1 MQQATTTAVREQEQP
16 RVREPLSMKALLEA
30 GVHFGHQTRRW
41 QPRMKRYIFTQRN
54 GIHIIDLQQTLTRLE
69 RAAHYLSELVANGG
83 TVLFVGTKKQAQE
96 TIENEARRCEMF
108 YVNQRWLGGTL
119 TNWQTIKP
127 RIDRLDSLEAHYQR
141 DEFRGLPKKDALRM
155 EDELNRLRKYLR
167 GMQGLNTLPNVIFI
181 IDLGRENIAVAEA
194 RKMRIPTVALV
205 DTDCDPSTVDH
216 AIPGNDDAIRSIRLV
231 TTRLADAV
239 IAGRELRKAR
249 EAEALQAEL
258 DEQHLDEKVVA
269 EFDITEDDEAV
280 LAASEEEAP
289 AQEA

>member
-1 MQQATTTAVREQEQP
+1 MEQTTTAVREQEQP

-69 RAAHYLSELVANGG
+69 RAAQYLAELVANGG

-96 TIENEARRCEMF
+96 TIETEARRCEMF

-127 RIDRLDSLEAHYQR
+127 RIDRLDSLEQHYQR
-141 DEFRGLPKKDALRM
+141 DEFRGLPKKDALRL

-167 GMQGLNTLPNVIFI
+167 GMQGLSTLPNVIFI

-194 RKMRIPTVALV
+194 RKMRIPTIALV
-205 DTDCDPSTVDH
+205 DTDCDPSTVVH

-249 EAEALQAEL
+249 EAEALQAAL
-258 DEQHLDEKVVA
+258 AEQQLDEKVVA
-269 EFDITEDDEAV
+269 EFDISDDEEGI
-280 LAASEEEAP
+280 LPESEEQAP
-289 AQEA
+289 VQEA

>member
-1 MQQATTTAVREQEQP
+1 MEQATTAVREQEQP
-16 RVREPLSMKALLEA
+16 RVREPLSMKSLLEA

-69 RAAHYLSELVANGG
+69 RAAQYLAELVADGG

-96 TIENEARRCEMF
+96 TIESEARRCEMF

-127 RIDRLDSLEAHYQR
+127 RIDRLDSLEQHYQR
-141 DEFRGLPKKDALRM
+141 DEFRGLPKKDALRL

-167 GMQGLNTLPNVIFI
+167 GMQGLSTLPNVIFI

-194 RKMRIPTVALV
+194 KKMRIPTVALV
-205 DTDCDPSTVDH
+205 DTDCDPSTVVH

-239 IAGRELRKAR
+239 IAGRELRKTR
-249 EAEALQAEL
+249 EAEALQAAL
-258 DEQHLDEKVVA
+258 DEQQLEEKVVA
-269 EFDITEDDEAV
+269 EFDIPDDDEAV
-280 LAASEEEAP
+280 LPESEEQAP
-289 AQEA
+289 VQEA

>member
-1 MQQATTTAVREQEQP
+1 M
-16 RVREPLSMKALLEA
+16 REPLSMKALLEA

-69 RAAHYLSELVANGG
+69 RAAQYLAELVANGG

-141 DEFRGLPKKDALRM
+141 DEFRGLPKKDALRL

-167 GMQGLNTLPNVIFI
+167 GMQGLVKLPDVIFI

-249 EAEALQAEL
+249 EAEALQAAL
-258 DEQHLDEKVVA
+258 DEQHMDEKVVA

-289 AQEA
+289 VQDAPVQETPAQEA

>member
-1 MQQATTTAVREQEQP
+1 M
-16 RVREPLSMKALLEA
+16 REPLSMKALLEA

-83 TVLFVGTKKQAQE
+83 MVLFVGTKKQAQE

-127 RIDRLDSLEAHYQR
+127 RIDRLDSLEQHYAR
-141 DEFRGLPKKDALRM
+141 DEFRSLPKKDALRL

-167 GMQGLNTLPNVIFI
+167 GMQGLVKLPDVIFI

-205 DTDCDPSTVDH
+205 DTDCDPSSVDH

-249 EAEALQAEL
+249 EAEALQAAL
-258 DEQHLDEKVVA
+258 DEQHEDEKVVA
-269 EFDITEDDEAV
+269 EFDITPDDEAV
-280 LAASEEEAP
+280 LAAAEEEAP
-289 AQEA
+289 VQES

>member
-1 MQQATTTAVREQEQP
+1 MEQTTTVVREQEQP

-69 RAAHYLSELVANGG
+69 RAAQYLAELVANGG

-96 TIENEARRCEMF
+96 TIEAEARRCEMF

-119 TNWQTIKP
+119 TNWRTIKP
-127 RIDRLDSLEAHYQR
+127 RIDRLDSLEQHYQR
-141 DEFRGLPKKDALRM
+141 DEFRGLPKKDALRL

-167 GMQGLNTLPNVIFI
+167 GMQGLSTLPNVIFI

-194 RKMRIPTVALV
+194 RKLRIPTVALV
-205 DTDCDPSTVDH
+205 DTDCDPSTVIH

-249 EAEALQAEL
+249 EAEALQAALE
-258 DEQHLDEKVVA
+258 EQQLDEKVVA
-269 EFDITEDDEAV
+269 EFDISPDDEAM
-280 LAASEEEAP
+280 LPESEEQAP
-289 AQEA
+289 VQEA

>member
-1 MQQATTTAVREQEQP
+1 MEQTTTAVREQEQP

-69 RAAHYLSELVANGG
+69 RAAQYLAELVANGG

-96 TIENEARRCEMF
+96 TIETEARRCEMF

-127 RIDRLDSLEAHYQR
+127 RIDRLDSLEQHYQR
-141 DEFRGLPKKDALRM
+141 DEFRGLPKKDALRL

-167 GMQGLNTLPNVIFI
+167 GMQGLSTLPNVIFI

-194 RKMRIPTVALV
+194 KKMRIPTIALV
-205 DTDCDPSTVDH
+205 DTDCDPSTVVH

-249 EAEALQAEL
+249 EAEALQAAL
-258 DEQHLDEKVVA
+258 AEQQLDEKVVA
-269 EFDITEDDEAV
+269 EFDISDDAEGI
-280 LAASEEEAP
+280 LPESEEQAP
-289 AQEA
+289 VQEA

>member
-1 MQQATTTAVREQEQP
+1 
-16 RVREPLSMKALLEA
+16 MKALLEA

-69 RAAHYLSELVANGG
+69 RAAQYLAELVANGG

-96 TIENEARRCEMF
+96 TIETEARRCEMF

-119 TNWQTIKP
+119 TNWRTIKP
-127 RIDRLDSLEAHYQR
+127 RIDRLDSLEQHYQR
-141 DEFRGLPKKDALRM
+141 DEFRGLPKKDALRL

-167 GMQGLNTLPNVIFI
+167 GMQGLSTLPNVIFI

-205 DTDCDPSTVDH
+205 DTDCDPSSVIH

-249 EAEALQAEL
+249 EAEALQAALE
-258 DEQHLDEKVVA
+258 EQQLDEKVVA
-269 EFDITEDDEAV
+269 EFDISDEDEAM
-280 LAASEEEAP
+280 LPESEEATP
-289 AQEA
+289 GQEA

>member
-1 MQQATTTAVREQEQP
+1 MEQATTTAVREQEKP

-69 RAAHYLSELVANGG
+69 RAAQYLSELVANGG

-127 RIDRLDSLEAHYQR
+127 RIDRLDSLEQHYQR
-141 DEFRGLPKKDALRM
+141 DEFRGLPKKDALRL

-167 GMQGLNTLPNVIFI
+167 GMQGLN
-181 IDLGRENIAVAEA
+181 DAAERHLHHRPGTGEHRRGGDPEDAYPDRGPGGHRLRPLQRGSTPSQGTTTPSA
-194 RKMRIPTVALV
+194 RSAW
-205 DTDCDPSTVDH
+205 
-216 AIPGNDDAIRSIRLV
+216 
-231 TTRLADAV
+231 
-239 IAGRELRKAR
+239 
-249 EAEALQAEL
+249 
-258 DEQHLDEKVVA
+258 
-269 EFDITEDDEAV
+269 
-280 LAASEEEAP
+280 
-289 AQEA
+289 

>member
-1 MQQATTTAVREQEQP
+1 M
-16 RVREPLSMKALLEA
+16 REPLSMKALLEA

-127 RIDRLDSLEAHYQR
+127 RIDRLDSLEQHYAR
-141 DEFRGLPKKDALRM
+141 DEFRSLPKKDALRL

-167 GMQGLNTLPNVIFI
+167 GMQGLVKLPDVIFI

-205 DTDCDPSTVDH
+205 DTDCDPSSVDH

-249 EAEALQAEL
+249 EAEALQAAL
-258 DEQHLDEKVVA
+258 DEQHEDEKVVA
-269 EFDITEDDEAV
+269 EFDITPDDEAV
-280 LAASEEEAP
+280 LAAAEEEAP
-289 AQEA
+289 VQES